1 MKSSNPFKQLSP
13 FLKTI
18 LKENWMTDLLKL
30 AGQTVAKLL
39 KFKQPVLDICLGNR
53 LP

>member
-1 MKSSNPFKQLSP
+1 MRGTNDP

-30 AGQTVAKLL
+30 TGQTVAKLL
-39 KFKQPVLDICLGNR
+39 KFKQPVLYTCIGNR